1 MSGDLH
7 VSIAGE
13 VRDDDGAVAVELTTP
28 SLTSQNL
35 DEKLGVAQRS
45 DEILAA
51 EDAFVATFDHIG
63 WCEFASHGY
72 VVIDVDPGRLRAEWW
87 LVDGVLERLAGERLG
102 AAFEVPREGT
112 TADPPALVSQ
122 RASYA
127 LATTGSLGRSGQ

>member
-13 VRDDDGAVAVELTTP
+13 VFDDDGAVAVELTTP

-35 DEKLGVAQRS
+35 DEKPGAAQRS
-45 DEILAA
+45 DEILAAA

-72 VVIDVDPGRLRAEWW
+72 VVIDVDPGGCAPSGGWS
-87 LVDGVLERLAGERLG
+87 
-102 AAFEVPREGT
+102 
-112 TADPPALVSQ
+112 TACWSGS
-122 RASYA
+122 RAS
-127 LATTGSLGRSGQ
+127 G